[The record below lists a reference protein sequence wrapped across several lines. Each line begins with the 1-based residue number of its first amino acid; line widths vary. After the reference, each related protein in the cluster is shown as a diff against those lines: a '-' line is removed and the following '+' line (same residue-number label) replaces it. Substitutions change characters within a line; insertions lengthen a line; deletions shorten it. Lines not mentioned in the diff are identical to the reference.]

1 MNEEESRLKL
11 SRAFSHVS
19 RFLIITGIS
28 AAVLLGCGEQAE
40 TNALCGYTTELESSL
55 VATGV
60 MLESLGSIPPRQMQS
75 TIGVLTGTL
84 SIMVDVAPSAIRRDV
99 EVVERS
105 YVELAVALENVFW
118 DGSIANADAA
128 TQQSISNLT
137 RNDNIE
143 SLSELRV
150 FIAEQCS
157 IDLQSGINAQL
168 DGGNQITSTSFVV
181 EPQEE
186 LNTGFDNEDTSTRSY
201 AYFLAD
207 QRGIAITS
215 EQALCLGTEMMML
228 AVGTVVQDEAFEEA
242 LQQSFSLCNIDVR

>member
-1 MNEEESRLKL
+1 LNEEESRLKP
-11 SRAFSHVS
+11 SRAFSHVF

-28 AAVLLGCGEQAE
+28 AAVFLGCSEQAE

-60 MLESLGSIPPRQMQS
+60 MIDSLGSIPPRQMQS

-143 SLSELRV
+143 SLSEIRV
-150 FIAEQCS
+150 FVADQCS
-157 IDLQSGINAQL
+157 VNMQSGINAQPNG
-168 DGGNQITSTSFVV
+168 DMPVTSNSFVV

-186 LNTGFDNEDTSTRSY
+186 LNTGFDNEETATRSY
-201 AYFLAD
+201 GYFFAE
-207 QRGIAITS
+207 QRGIAITP
-215 EQALCLGTEMMML
+215 EQALCLGTDMMNL
-228 AVGTVVQDEAFEEA
+228 AVGIVIQDEIFDDALLQAF
-242 LQQSFSLCNIDVR
+242 SRCNIDVM